1 MSRRT
6 EGGGMIIG
14 RRDRKDDIS
23 PLLHLVSDDTMD
35 SAEILETIDQMRKE
49 KELRRKYKDKI
60 KYRKDGR
67 QVYIYINRMQ
77 IVAADEEALYR
88 KLYDI
93 EYGEENYSMADIFP
107 IWLLWKRDH
116 TATAAKTLQIHQQ
129 KWRKYLEGTSIS
141 KVPLRKLTPRD
152 FTILFREWTKGRAL
166 TSKEFNNVKSII
178 NGIYAYAINELEIV
192 SRNPIREIDMRQFPL
207 KPVNSKKEKAFTSEE
222 RRKLLNYMKNKKE
235 QGIDEMYSL
244 AIQFDFFVTLRIG
257 ELRALKWENLREN
270 EVYVEGQ
277 VVLSNELLD
286 DGTFSTGSY
295 ENVDHVKGNT
305 DAGFRWVQFPSAAKR
320 ILERAREI
328 NPDGEYIFMYKG
340 KQLYTQTFNEHLKK
354 YCEEAGIDPKGR
366 GSHSIRFT
374 VASILYLNGTPI
386 QEIQRLLGHTSMAM
400 TLHYLK
406 DVQPRHKTAE
416 LMEKCL

>member
-1 MSRRT
+1 MMVT
-6 EGGGMIIG
+6 
-14 RRDRKDDIS
+14 KS
-23 PLLHLVSDDTMD
+23 PKQTSPASVGWTFPSGHCL
-35 SAEILETIDQMRKE
+35 
-49 KELRRKYKDKI
+49 
-60 KYRKDGR
+60 
-67 QVYIYINRMQ
+67 
-77 IVAADEEALYR
+77 AAPIFVRNSSSGKSFHTWPTL
-88 KLYDI
+88 KL
-93 EYGEENYSMADIFP
+93 
-107 IWLLWKRDH
+107 
-116 TATAAKTLQIHQQ
+116 
-129 KWRKYLEGTSIS
+129 
-141 KVPLRKLTPRD
+141 
-152 FTILFREWTKGRAL
+152 
-166 TSKEFNNVKSII
+166 
-178 NGIYAYAINELEIV
+178 
-192 SRNPIREIDMRQFPL
+192 
-207 KPVNSKKEKAFTSEE
+207 
-222 RRKLLNYMKNKKE
+222 
-235 QGIDEMYSL
+235 
-244 AIQFDFFVTLRIG
+244 
-257 ELRALKWENLREN
+257 ENLREN

-305 DAGFRWVQFPSAAKR
+305 DAGFRWVQFPTAAKR

-354 YCEEAGIDPKGR
+354 YCEEAGIDPKGH